1 METIDLI
8 NTINALITSITYGF
22 YVAIAYVVFFMV
34 SIWYFTIKFWQIVTA
49 FIKSIFK
56 ITTEDQ
62 SSILIWIWILFI
74 WWIVMLMMVSNSE
87 SIIHFLYN

>member
-8 NTINALITSITYGF
+8 QTLNELITSITYGF
-22 YVAIAYVVFFMV
+22 YIAIWYVVFFMV
-34 SIWYFTIKFWQIVTA
+34 SIWYFTIKFWEIVIA

-62 SSILIWIWILFI
+62 SSILMWIWILIFGWVI
-74 WWIVMLMMVSNSE
+74 MLMMVFNSE
-87 SIIHFLYN
+87 NIIDYLYN